1 LNQNIEI
8 MVPVYKFET
17 ISAFNAFNNHNTL
30 HPLVSVLDFSKA
42 AMRTWDGAKT
52 VRVNYGFYCIILKQV
67 KCGDLKY
74 GCNYY
79 DYQEGTL
86 VFISP
91 GQVVQIE
98 TTGEPYQP
106 TGYGLAFHADLIHG
120 TALGKQ
126 IRDYSFF
133 GYESHEALHISEKER
148 QTVMDCFN
156 KISTELEGTIDRH
169 SKRLIASN
177 IELFLNYCIRFYDR
191 QFVTRE
197 KVNKGIL
204 GQFANLLDDHF
215 QSGQLQTAGLP
226 TVAYC
231 ADQLHLSANYFGD
244 LVKKETGKTAQ
255 EYIQAKTIEVAKQM
269 ILESPKSFSEI
280 SYELGFKYQQHFTR
294 LFKQKT
300 GLSPNEYRR
309 LN

>member
-1 LNQNIEI
+1 MNQNIEI

-177 IELFLNYCIRFYDR
+177 IELFLNYCIDFMIVSLLRGKKSIKEFSDNLPTCSMITFSQANYKPQACPR
-191 QFVTRE
+191 WLIAQISSIYRPI
-197 KVNKGIL
+197 IL
-204 GQFANLLDDHF
+204 G
-215 QSGQLQTAGLP
+215 
-226 TVAYC
+226 
-231 ADQLHLSANYFGD
+231 
-244 LVKKETGKTAQ
+244 
-255 EYIQAKTIEVAKQM
+255 IW
-269 ILESPKSFSEI
+269 
-280 SYELGFKYQQHFTR
+280 
-294 LFKQKT
+294 
-300 GLSPNEYRR
+300 
-309 LN
+309 